1 MPVNVDAISVG
12 CIVSYRLPACQLPVD
27 QNKLWHGRVLK
38 TIINRPG
45 LLDSVIVEL
54 LEEGYKKETEFV
66 LLEQIVAI
74 GDDFLRLKPRASQT
88 QA

>member
-66 LLEQIVAI
+66 LLGKVHLVSE
-74 GDDFLRLKPRASQT
+74 RT
-88 QA
+88 